1 MHGTSPSSAHAAW
14 MAEFKPAYASAEERA
29 YRAGVF
35 DANKASIDAHNKEY
49 RAGLHTWF
57 QRENAFTD
65 LTHEE
70 FLAQR
75 VGGAKKPAAKKG
87 TTRAEFEAK
96 FPRKDLLAAPPTSVD
111 WRPLGAVTP
120 IKDQGQCGSCWAF
133 ATTVATEGSTFVNS
147 SKLISLSE
155 QQIVSCDKADGNQG
169 CNGGDQLPAMQWLKK
184 TGGQCSEADYPYKSG
199 GGNTGK
205 CETTCKPA
213 VVITDATEVPKA
225 DENALMAAIALNPI
239 SLSVD
244 ASGNGW
250 QSYGGGVYST
260 HCKCASVSCLDH
272 GVGGVGYTD
281 ASWTVKN
288 SWGTSWGEKGYI
300 LLARGS
306 SYGPTGQ
313 CGVMIDNQ
321 YTASYP
327 VA

>member
-1 MHGTSPSSAHAAW
+1 

-35 DANKASIDAHNKEY
+35 DANKAVRILPLDPQSMRRARLRKRGPAPWPRTALSPPPPPRQSIDAHNKEY

-133 ATTVATEGSTFVNS
+133 AVRTIPRTKNRAS
-147 SKLISLSE
+147 
-155 QQIVSCDKADGNQG
+155 QQPPS
-169 CNGGDQLPAMQWLKK
+169 
-184 TGGQCSEADYPYKSG
+184 
-199 GGNTGK
+199 
-205 CETTCKPA
+205 
-213 VVITDATEVPKA
+213 
-225 DENALMAAIALNPI
+225 
-239 SLSVD
+239 
-244 ASGNGW
+244 
-250 QSYGGGVYST
+250 
-260 HCKCASVSCLDH
+260 H
-272 GVGGVGYTD
+272 
-281 ASWTVKN
+281 
-288 SWGTSWGEKGYI
+288 
-300 LLARGS
+300 
-306 SYGPTGQ
+306 
-313 CGVMIDNQ
+313 
-321 YTASYP
+321 
-327 VA
+327 